1 MTLYQSAIDVP
12 LTHKLFKYT
21 PMPIVTIIH
30 SYNGMT
36 TIEASILI
44 ASMWK
49 HQKFCISEI
58 TSAKKLISN
67 LWKQIHVALINPCRM
82 KKTWRKSVKEWLRNV
97 KIYISRGEHV
107 QHCLSKTKNWYLN
120 NHSHTLDSGWG
131 FPVRKVLLPST
142 TLDLSKTF
150 IVKFGWHLDK

>member
-30 SYNGMT
+30 GYNGMT
-36 TIEASILI
+36 TIEASTLI

-97 KIYISRGEHV
+97 KIYISRDEHV

-120 NHSHTLDSGWG
+120 NHTLDSGRV
-131 FPVRKVLLPST
+131 FSARKVLFPST
-142 TLDLSKTF
+142 PLDLYREIWLTF
-150 IVKFGWHLDK
+150 GQVIIEVL